1 MIKRHQVQ
9 GKHFNLTRYLKY
21 EKHWGLKSFII
32 CMQPT
37 PLEPVSL

>member
-9 GKHFNLTRYLKY
+9 GIHLNLTRHLKY

-37 PLEPVSL
+37 PFKPFSL